1 MMKIARPVPRRRPE
15 GTIALI
21 NVVFLLL
28 IFFLVAG
35 SLTPPLDADVSLVET
50 NDADASGPPDA
61 VSARLDGR
69 LYYRGDP
76 VTAAT
81 FLESR
86 NGIENGIQNDAEQ
99 GAAPEIKLVAD
110 KDLPARRLLEILEE
124 FRSLGAGRV
133 LVITRRAGA

>member
-1 MMKIARPVPRRRPE
+1 MMKITRPVPRRRPE

-35 SLTPPLDADVSLVET
+35 SLTPPLDGDVSLVET

-61 VSARLDGR
+61 VSARIDGQ

-76 VTAAT
+76 VTAAA

-86 NGIENGIQNDAEQ
+86 QNDAEQ

>member
-1 MMKIARPVPRRRPE
+1 MKIARPVPRRRPE

-35 SLTPPLDADVSLVET
+35 SLTPPLDGDVSMVET

-61 VSARLDGR
+61 VSARSDGQ
-69 LYYRGDP
+69 LYYRGEP
-76 VTAAT
+76 VSAAA
-81 FLESR
+81 FLQGRGGADER
-86 NGIENGIQNDAEQ
+86 AEQ
-99 GAAPEIKLVAD
+99 GGPPAVNPEIKLVAD
-110 KDLPARRLLEILEE
+110 KDLPAPRLLEILAE
-124 FRSLGAGRV
+124 FRRLGAGRV

>member
-35 SLTPPLDADVSLVET
+35 SLTPPLDGDVSLVET

-61 VSARLDGR
+61 VSARVDGQ

-76 VTAAT
+76 VTAAA

-86 NGIENGIQNDAEQ
+86 NGIEADAEQ